1 MELVLRVLT
10 VVSCVTFVIG
20 FLRLALQV
28 FGIALTKL
36 QYLVKGMFKLNLIES
51 SCHVKKS

>member
-20 FLRLALQV
+20 FLRLAFQV
-28 FGIALTKL
+28 FGITLTRL
-36 QYLVKGMFKLNLIES
+36 
-51 SCHVKKS
+51 

>member
-28 FGIALTKL
+28 LGIALTKL